1 MLQLQQ
7 AELGTVMKTGHLGKE
22 IRNTLKVLECGDG
35 VGWRRSV
42 GKIV

>member
-1 MLQLQQ
+1 MRTAQ
-7 AELGTVMKTGHLGKE
+7 LGKE

-35 VGWRRSV
+35 EGWRRSV